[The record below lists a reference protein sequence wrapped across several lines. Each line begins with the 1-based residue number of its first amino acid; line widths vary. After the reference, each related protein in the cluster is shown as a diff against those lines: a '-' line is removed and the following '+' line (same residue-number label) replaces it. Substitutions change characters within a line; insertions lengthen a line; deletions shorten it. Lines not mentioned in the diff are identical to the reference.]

1 MISFFR
7 RIWNIIYR
15 LLLFIP
21 YKLLFQKFSISDIVV
36 KPICLTPNC
45 IELGE
50 GVYIGPYSRLEGV
63 SKYNNQTYKPRIV
76 FGDRCSVQQG
86 LYLTCANSI
95 TIGKYTAIAANVTI
109 TDIHHPYDDI
119 TIPIESNDIIVKE
132 VVIGDECKIYNS
144 VVILPGVHI
153 GKHVTIGANSVVSK
167 DIPDF
172 CIAVGSPAKV
182 VKRYDFEKQEWV
194 RVTNE

>member
-119 TIPIESNDIIVKE
+119 TIPIESHDIIVKE